1 MKPNFKYFSIF
12 LILLFAI
19 ISLFTS
25 PNMALAQEDPV
36 IEALSRSSKIINPER
51 VLKDFIDGKS
61 TTRVIINLSKPPNF
75 QQVTDFKDL
84 HSREALREAVNSVQN
99 MVITRMEPSHFRLT
113 NKFTYLFGLSAEV
126 TLKGLQ
132 ALTEMEEVA
141 SIQKD
146 EILYPHLAQGIP
158 LMNASTVRTTY
169 NGQGISIAICDTG
182 IDYTHPMLGNG
193 SFPNTKV
200 IGGYDFGDDDT
211 DPMDCQGHGTCCAG
225 IAAGDLGIVGNYIGG
240 VAYNAKLYALKI
252 VQGCSG
258 SAYTADMIDAWDW
271 CVDHQYDD
279 PNNPIMVISTSFG
292 GYYYKGSCDSA
303 FPLMTQAAANAVAAG
318 ITIFAS
324 SGNDGYCDGTAWP
337 ACISYVNSVGAV
349 YDANIGSVGYCID
362 QDSCIGY
369 YALGCRLYGD
379 PWACD
384 DPSTYADL
392 VTCYSNSANFLDL
405 LAPSN
410 NCYTTDIS
418 GSGGY
423 SSGDYVSTFGGTSA
437 ACPYA
442 AGAAACLQSAAK
454 AINGSFLSPTE
465 VRSILTST
473 GDPITDPK
481 NSITKPRINLEEAIN
496 SLTGC
501 TYSIDPTSADFSA
514 SGGTG
519 SVDVTTQSGCAW
531 TATSNDSWIHI
542 TSGSSGTGSGTVNYS
557 VDENTG
563 SARTG
568 TMTIAGQTFTVNQAA
583 ASSCTYTIDPTSANF
598 PLTGGIGMVNVTTQA
613 GCQWT
618 VVSNDSWIL
627 LIGGGTR
634 IGSGRVRYRVLATTT
649 SRTGT
654 MTIAGQTF
662 TVIQRGYH

>member
-303 FPLMTQAAANAVAAG
+303 DSSMTQAAANAVAAG
-318 ITIFAS
+318 ITIFAF

-481 NSITKPRINLEEAIN
+481 NSITKPRINLEEAVN

-568 TMTIAGQTFTVNQAA
+568 TMTIAGQTFTVNQAG
-583 ASSCTYTIDPTSANF
+583 SGGCTYTINPTSQTF
-598 PLTGGIGMVNVTTQA
+598 RVFGGTGSVTVTTQS
-613 GCQWT
+613 GCAWT
-618 VVSNDSWIL
+618 AVSNDSWIT
-627 LIGGGTR
+627 ITSGSSGT
-634 IGSGRVRYRVLATTT
+634 GSGTVNYSVSFSSS

>member
-12 LILLFAI
+12 LILSLVI
-19 ISLFTS
+19 ISFFTS
-25 PNMALAQEDPV
+25 FNMALTQEDQT
-36 IEALSRSSKIINPER
+36 IEVLSRNSKLMYPER

-84 HSREALREAVNSVQN
+84 HSRETLREAVKSVQN
-99 MVITRMEPSHFRLT
+99 MVITRMEPSNFRLT
-113 NKFTYLFGLSAEV
+113 NKFKYVFGLAAEV
-126 TLKGLQ
+126 TLQGLQ

-182 IDYTHPMLGNG
+182 IDYTHSMLGHG

-225 IAAGDLGIVGNYIGG
+225 IAAGDLGSISGDYIGG

-258 SAYTADMIDAWDW
+258 SAYISDMIDAWEW
-271 CVDHQYDD
+271 CVDNQNKNSDY
-279 PNNPIMVISTSFG
+279 PIMIISTSFG

-303 FPLMTQAAANAVAAG
+303 VPSMTQAAANAVAAG

-337 ACISYVNSVGAV
+337 ACISYVDSVGAV
-349 YDANIGSVGYCID
+349 YDANFGTYYPCISEESCATKYFTATGCLPYSYWYAI
-362 QDSCIGY
+362 DST
-369 YALGCRLYGD
+369 A
-379 PWACD
+379 
-384 DPSTYADL
+384 ADM
-392 VTCYSNSANFLDL
+392 VTSYSNSASFLNL

-410 NCYTTDIS
+410 QACTTDIS

-423 SSGDYVSTFGGTSA
+423 SSGNYVNSFGGTSA

-442 AGAAACLQSAAK
+442 AGATACLQSAAK
-454 AINGSFLSPTE
+454 AINGSFLSPAE

-473 GDPITDPK
+473 GDPVIDPK
-481 NSITKPRINLEEAIN
+481 NNITKPRINLEEAIN

-501 TYSIDPTSADFSA
+501 TYTIDPTSADFPA

-542 TSGSSGTGSGTVNYS
+542 TSGSSSTGSGTVNYS

-568 TMTIAGQTFTVNQAA
+568 TMTIAGQTFTV
-583 ASSCTYTIDPTSANF
+583 
-598 PLTGGIGMVNVTTQA
+598 
-613 GCQWT
+613 
-618 VVSNDSWIL
+618 
-627 LIGGGTR
+627 
-634 IGSGRVRYRVLATTT
+634 
-649 SRTGT
+649 
-654 MTIAGQTF
+654 
-662 TVIQRGYH
+662 IQRGYH

>member
-1 MKPNFKYFSIF
+1 MKPNFKYSNFKYFSIF
-12 LILLFAI
+12 LILSLVI
-19 ISLFTS
+19 ISFFTS
-25 PNMALAQEDPV
+25 FNMALTQEDQT
-36 IEALSRSSKIINPER
+36 IEVLSRNSKLMYPER

-84 HSREALREAVNSVQN
+84 HSRETLREAVKSVQN
-99 MVITRMEPSHFRLT
+99 MVIARMEPSNFRLT
-113 NKFTYLFGLSAEV
+113 NKFKYVFGLAAEV
-126 TLKGLQ
+126 TLQGLR

-193 SFPNTKV
+193 GFPNSKV
-200 IGGYDFGDDDT
+200 TGGYDCGDEDN

-225 IAAGDLGIVGNYIGG
+225 IAAGGFGSIGDYIGG

-258 SAYTADMIDAWDW
+258 TASTSDMIQAWDW

-292 GYYYKGSCDSA
+292 GGYYKGSCDSA
-303 FPLMTQAAANAVAAG
+303 VPLMTQAAANAVAAG

-369 YALGCRLYGD
+369 YEPDCDPYGD

-384 DPSTYADL
+384 DLSTYADR

-423 SSGDYVSTFGGTSA
+423 SS
-437 ACPYA
+437 
-442 AGAAACLQSAAK
+442 
-454 AINGSFLSPTE
+454 
-465 VRSILTST
+465 
-473 GDPITDPK
+473 
-481 NSITKPRINLEEAIN
+481 
-496 SLTGC
+496 
-501 TYSIDPTSADFSA
+501 
-514 SGGTG
+514 
-519 SVDVTTQSGCAW
+519 
-531 TATSNDSWIHI
+531 
-542 TSGSSGTGSGTVNYS
+542 
-557 VDENTG
+557 
-563 SARTG
+563 
-568 TMTIAGQTFTVNQAA
+568 
-583 ASSCTYTIDPTSANF
+583 
-598 PLTGGIGMVNVTTQA
+598 
-613 GCQWT
+613 
-618 VVSNDSWIL
+618 
-627 LIGGGTR
+627 
-634 IGSGRVRYRVLATTT
+634 
-649 SRTGT
+649 
-654 MTIAGQTF
+654 
-662 TVIQRGYH
+662 

>member
-1 MKPNFKYFSIF
+1 MKSNFKYFSIF
-12 LILLFAI
+12 LILSLVI
-19 ISLFTS
+19 ISFFTS
-25 PNMALAQEDPV
+25 FNMALTQEDQT
-36 IEALSRSSKIINPER
+36 IEVLSRNSKLMYPER

-84 HSREALREAVNSVQN
+84 HSRETLREAVKSVQN
-99 MVITRMEPSHFRLT
+99 KVIARMEPSNFRLT
-113 NKFTYLFGLSAEV
+113 NKFKYLFGLSAEV
-126 TLKGLQ
+126 TLQRLR

-193 SFPNTKV
+193 GFPNSKV
-200 IGGYDFGDDDT
+200 IGGYDCGDEDN
-211 DPMDCQGHGTCCAG
+211 DPMDCEGHGTCCAG
-225 IAAGDLGIVGNYIGG
+225 IAAGGFGSIGDYIGG

-258 SAYTADMIDAWDW
+258 TAYTSDMIQAWDW
-271 CVDHQYDD
+271 CVDHQNDD

-292 GYYYKGSCDSA
+292 GEYYKGSCDSVV
-303 FPLMTQAAANAVAAG
+303 PLMTQAAANAVAAG

-324 SGNDGYCDGTAWP
+324 SGNDGYCDGIGWP

-349 YDANIGSVGYCID
+349 YDANIGRYPPLGYVGCISQYSCAGYSCTECYPGKCYVDFTTDAD
-362 QDSCIGY
+362 Q
-369 YALGCRLYGD
+369 
-379 PWACD
+379 
-384 DPSTYADL
+384 
-392 VTCYSNSANFLDL
+392 VTTYSNSANFLDL

-418 GSGGY
+418 GSEGY
-423 SSGDYVSTFGGTSA
+423 SSGDYVSSFGGTSA

-454 AINGSFLSPTE
+454 TINGSFLSPPE

-473 GDPITDPK
+473 GDSVIDPK
-481 NSITKPRINLEEAIN
+481 NNIIKPRINLEEAIN

-501 TYSIDPTSADFSA
+501 TYTIDPISADFPA

-568 TMTIAGQTFTVNQAA
+568 TITIADQTFTVTQ
-583 ASSCTYTIDPTSANF
+583 SGTSAHK
-598 PLTGGIGMVNVTTQA
+598 PMPWLH
-613 GCQWT
+613 
-618 VVSNDSWIL
+618 L
-627 LIGGGTR
+627 LLGD
-634 IGSGRVRYRVLATTT
+634 
-649 SRTGT
+649 
-654 MTIAGQTF
+654 
-662 TVIQRGYH
+662 